1 MLNFIDDVTIE
12 IEFKCAKENCK
23 LLTEIVEK
31 VFS

>member
-1 MLNFIDDVTIE
+1 MSSFIDDVAIE
-12 IEFKCAKENCK
+12 IEFKSAKENCK